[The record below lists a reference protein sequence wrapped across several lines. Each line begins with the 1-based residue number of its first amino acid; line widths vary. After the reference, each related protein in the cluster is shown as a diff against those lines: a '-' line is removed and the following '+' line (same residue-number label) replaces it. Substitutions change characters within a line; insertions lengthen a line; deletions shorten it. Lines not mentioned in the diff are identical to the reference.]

1 MMNNIEQALKDL
13 RNASVAWTARRDA
26 AALLGRVAQEA
37 FAALKAQRDDP
48 QIDVRMAVDQ
58 ALRRAGTPPAA
69 NAAGDEAAKTPREY
83 TLEELAQS
91 CVKEGKCILSPQG
104 NDFALEVR
112 TGDSR
117 RQMVLLSLFTE
128 PGASPLLRVH
138 TRCGEAGSN
147 TFQWALRNN
156 ARMKGC
162 AFALET
168 IDGKDQ
174 LTVVINLPL
183 NNVLPEL
190 VQSAVANVAKYGDW
204 VEKKL
209 SKTDQY

>member
-1 MMNNIEQALKDL
+1 MAKEIEQALKDL

-26 AALLGRVAQEA
+26 AALLGRVVQEA
-37 FAALKAQRDDP
+37 FSALKSQRDDP

-58 ALRRAGTPPAA
+58 ALRRAGTPPVA
-69 NAAGDEAAKTPREY
+69 NTDGDKLPKIMREY
-83 TLEELAQS
+83 SLEELAQS
-91 CVKEGKCILSPQG
+91 CVKQGKCTLSKQG

-112 TGDSR
+112 TSDSR
-117 RQMVLLSLFTE
+117 RQIVQLSVLTE
-128 PGASPLLRVH
+128 PGASTLLRIH
-138 TRCGEAGSN
+138 TRCGEAAPK

-168 IDGKDQ
+168 IDEKEH

-183 NNVLPEL
+183 KNILPEL
-190 VQSAVANVAKYGDW
+190 VQSAGANVAQYGDW
-204 VEKKL
+204 VEQKL
-209 SKTDQY
+209 SKMDRY

>member
-1 MMNNIEQALKDL
+1 MAKEIEQAVKDL
-13 RNASVAWTARRDA
+13 RNPSVAWTARRDA
-26 AALLGRVAQEA
+26 AGLLGRVAQEA
-37 FAALKAQRDDP
+37 FSALKTQRDDP

-69 NAAGDEAAKTPREY
+69 NAAGDEAAKAPREY
-83 TLEELAQS
+83 TLEDLAQS
-91 CVKEGKCILSPQG
+91 CVKPGKCTLSMQG
-104 NDFALEVR
+104 SDFALEVR

-117 RQMVLLSLFTE
+117 RQIVLLSVLSE
-128 PGASPLLRVH
+128 EGASAMLRIH
-138 TRCGEAGSN
+138 TRCGETASN

-168 IDGKDQ
+168 IDGKEQ
-174 LTVVINLPL
+174 LIVVINLPL
-183 NNVLPEL
+183 KNILPEL
-190 VQSAVANVAKYGDW
+190 VQSAVANVAQYGDW

-209 SKTDQY
+209 SKTDRY